1 MGVRVKI
8 CGLTN
13 IDDARFAVQAGADM
27 LGFIFYPAS
36 PRHVTVEK
44 AQSLIN
50 LLKVEFGDDT
60 PILVGVFVNDSAK
73 VIESTLN
80 LVGLDLAQL
89 SGDEPPDVLDQL
101 QGRAYKAIRP
111 ASREEAVRQFE
122 MYTASASSEH
132 FLPEIMVDSYHPTL
146 HGGTGEEGDPEI
158 IQQVISLSQRAM
170 IAGGLTPENV
180 GDVVWKF
187 QPFGVDVASGVE
199 ESKGKKDPSK
209 VKTFIARAKGR

>member
-13 IDDARFAVQAGADM
+13 IEDARFAVQTGADM

-44 AQSLIN
+44 AQSIIN

-89 SGDEPPDVLDQL
+89 SGDEPPDVLAQL

-111 ASREEAVRQFE
+111 ASLEEAAEQFE
-122 MYTASASSEH
+122 QYAAYAPGEH
-132 FLPEIMVDSYHPTL
+132 FFPEIMVDSYHPTL
-146 HGGTGEEGDPEI
+146 HGGTGEAGDPEI
-158 IQQVISLSQRAM
+158 IKQIVALSERAM

-180 GDVVWKF
+180 ADIVWKF

-199 ESKGKKDPSK
+199 ESKGKKDPAK